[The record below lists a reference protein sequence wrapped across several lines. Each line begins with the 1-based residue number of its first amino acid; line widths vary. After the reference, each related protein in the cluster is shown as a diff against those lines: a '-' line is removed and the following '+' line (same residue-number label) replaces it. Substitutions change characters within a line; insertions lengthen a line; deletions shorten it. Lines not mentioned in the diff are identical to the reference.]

1 MKRQVRLGVFETNSS
16 MTHALTM
23 CTDSEYRRWQNDE
36 VYWQRWGNN
45 FVAIEEI
52 KEEFKLDSY
61 YNDFDEYRRDA
72 GLMTYDEFGDY
83 DYMPFE
89 TFNKTLVKKNNLL
102 ELGGRDNH
110 ETEWLQN
117 SN

>member
-23 CTDSEYRRWQNDE
+23 CTDSEYRKWQNDE
-36 VYWQRWGNN
+36 VYWRKWSDD
-45 FVAIEEI
+45 FITVEEA

-61 YNDFDEYRRDA
+61 CTDFDEYRRDE
-72 GLMTYDEFGDY
+72 GLLTCDEFDDY

-89 TFNKTLVKKNNLL
+89 TFDETYTTPSG
-102 ELGGRDNH
+102 ELIHAFGYYGHD
-110 ETEWLQN
+110 
-117 SN
+117 